1 MVSSELLDAGCFPAA
16 DRSMGR
22 PDPYE
27 DGPVGGCERGQDE
40 ALTAEDVHDGG
51 LGEVV
56 GACRRGWWRRGRI
69 RWRRGR
75 RRFRWRRRRGR
86 FRWGWFGCGHRWWR
100 FGCGRRWWLVR
111 LRARVPEVLGPAVAS
126 LPAEGRRGREARE
139 PAARR
144 PVPVPLRRR
153 CRWSAARCRLRGAHS
168 RWSAARCRLRGA
180 PLEPPLRRRL
190 PEGQALRRRLPE
202 GQARR
207 RLPEGQARRRR
218 LLPRTRR
225 KPRGSPWWL

>member
-22 PDPYE
+22 PDPHE

-100 FGCGRRWWLVR
+100 FGCGRRWGWFGCGR
-111 LRARVPEVLGPAVAS
+111 GCRRFWGRRWRVCRRRGDGV
-126 LPAEGRRGREARE
+126 GRRGSRLRVGRCRCRCDGA
-139 PAARR
+139 
-144 PVPVPLRRR
+144 VGGRRR
-153 CRWSAARCRLRGAHS
+153 AVGCGGRTPGGRRRAVGCGGCRWSLRCGGGCRRGR
-168 RWSAARCRLRGA
+168 RWAPGGA
-180 PLEPPLRRRL
+180 
-190 PEGQALRRRLPE
+190 
-202 GQARR
+202 ARR